1 MVSSLRRAFD
11 RPILA
16 KKPWGHPDPNGIPQ
30 IHNAKFF
37 PLNYPPDFTKKR
49 ILFNFPLSDAA
60 DHILKEQAL
69 GHLCDLLEMH
79 WREAHDSA
87 EEDGK
92 FGISFKMAVT
102 HGVTAKL
109 KVTVRISTTIAD
121 EVEST
126 VDGPNQP
133 TLL

>member
-1 MVSSLRRAFD
+1 M
-11 RPILA
+11 
-16 KKPWGHPDPNGIPQ
+16 
-30 IHNAKFF
+30 
-37 PLNYPPDFTKKR
+37 
-49 ILFNFPLSDAA
+49 SDAA

-79 WREAHDSA
+79 WREAPDSA
-87 EEDGK
+87 EEYGK
-92 FGISFKMAVT
+92 FAISFKVAVT

-109 KVTVRISTTIAD
+109 KVAVRLSTTIAD

-126 VDGPNQP
+126 ADSPNQP

>member
-1 MVSSLRRAFD
+1 M
-11 RPILA
+11 
-16 KKPWGHPDPNGIPQ
+16 
-30 IHNAKFF
+30 
-37 PLNYPPDFTKKR
+37 
-49 ILFNFPLSDAA
+49 SDAA

-79 WREAHDSA
+79 WREARDSA

-92 FGISFKMAVT
+92 FAISFRMAVT

-109 KVTVRISTTIAD
+109 KVTVRISATIAD